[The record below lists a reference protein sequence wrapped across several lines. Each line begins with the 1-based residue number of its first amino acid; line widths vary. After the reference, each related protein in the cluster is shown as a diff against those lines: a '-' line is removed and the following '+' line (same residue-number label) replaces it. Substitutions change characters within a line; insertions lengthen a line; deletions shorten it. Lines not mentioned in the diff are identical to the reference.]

1 MSFTR
6 KFSKRDLIFC
16 LVTGL
21 IDGLVIW
28 RIFAYVG
35 VPEIHGIP
43 WGALALALPVLWILG
58 VLLGYLL
65 GQWLEFFDQFG
76 RFAVIGF
83 TNAGVD
89 FGVFNIM
96 LAATGYTQGF
106 GYSFIKT
113 GSFIVALICSYIL
126 NKFWTFGGA
135 SGGRAEFGKFIA
147 VTVLSFCINVGVSS
161 LVATY
166 IHPLFGMNAIQW
178 ANASNIVG
186 VAIGLVFNFVGFK
199 FAVFKK

>member
-1 MSFTR
+1 MTFASKFT
-6 KFSKRDLIFC
+6 KRDLFFC
-16 LVTGL
+16 LGAGL

-28 RIFAYVG
+28 RIFNYVG

-43 WGALALALPVLWILG
+43 WGALALVLPLLWILG
-58 VLLGYLL
+58 VLLGYFL
-65 GQWLEFFDQFG
+65 GQWLEFFNEFG

-96 LAATGYTQGF
+96 LAVTGYTQGL
-106 GYSFIKT
+106 GYSIIKT
-113 GSFIVALICSYIL
+113 GSFFVALICSYIL

-135 SGGRAEFGKFIA
+135 SGGRGEFGKFVA
-147 VTVLSFCINVGVSS
+147 VTIVSFVINVAVSS
-161 LVATY
+161 LIATY
-166 IHPLFGMNAIQW
+166 IHPLFGMNPIQW
-178 ANASNIVG
+178 ANISNIVG
-186 VAIGLVFNFVGFK
+186 VAVGLGFNFVGFK